1 MVDLSI
7 LDSCLALIEHELD
20 LHEADIRDELK
31 SPLRM
36 LVEYRS
42 DLADAVR
49 TANSVKTGSNS
60 TPHLSDQHREV
71 NNS

>member
-7 LDSCLALIEHELD
+7 LDSCLSVIEHELK
-20 LHEADIRDELK
+20 LHESEVRDELK

-42 DLADAVR
+42 DLMNAVR
-49 TANSVKTGSNS
+49 TANSAKIDNKS
-60 TPHLSDQHREV
+60 TPHPNDQIREV